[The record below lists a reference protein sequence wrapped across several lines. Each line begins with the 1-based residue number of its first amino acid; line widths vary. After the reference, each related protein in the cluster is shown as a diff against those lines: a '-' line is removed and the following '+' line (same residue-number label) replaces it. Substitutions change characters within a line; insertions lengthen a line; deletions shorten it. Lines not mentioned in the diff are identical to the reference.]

1 MSKATGETEHLKDML
16 VGNILAVSWPEVRKT
31 AFLYGAIGIF
41 HILFRKKF
49 LAISMNHQKAEQSG
63 IRVRFWDFL
72 FYASFGF
79 VVTSSVAIAGVL
91 LVFCYLIVPSVGA
104 MLFADRIGSRL
115 AIGWTMGTLVSA
127 LGCYLSVALDTP
139 TGATIVVTFG
149 GILVLMFFVHL
160 IVHRGRSAREL
171 EGAASA
177 RRELEA
183 ASSSTRET

>member
-1 MSKATGETEHLKDML
+1 MARSSQDGIPLRRHRHLPHPLSQK
-16 VGNILAVSWPEVRKT
+16 VSGHFHEPPKS
-31 AFLYGAIGIF
+31 GAIGYPRALLGF
-41 HILFRKKF
+41 PLLRFFR
-49 LAISMNHQKAEQSG
+49 LC
-63 IRVRFWDFL
+63 RD
-72 FYASFGF
+72 
-79 VVTSSVAIAGVL
+79 
-91 LVFCYLIVPSVGA
+91 VFRRHRRR
-104 MLFADRIGSRL
+104 FADRIGSRL